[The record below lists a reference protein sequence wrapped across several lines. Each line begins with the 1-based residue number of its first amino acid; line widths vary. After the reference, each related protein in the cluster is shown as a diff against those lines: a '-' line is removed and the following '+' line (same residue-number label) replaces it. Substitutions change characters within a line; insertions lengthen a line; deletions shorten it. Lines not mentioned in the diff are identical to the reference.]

1 MMSVPI
7 PPDAFGIASNCN
19 PASVDYF
26 VEVFGY
32 QEAVELSHIDN
43 PTGNTIDVDK
53 IQIALNDAAALI
65 NNYIITAPPQGKILI
80 AGSYRRTQA
89 ILARW
94 YLDIL
99 RPRQQ
104 VIDAAQNAL
113 QQLELWAAKASPS
126 TGLKWQEA
134 YRYWGSGCTMTK
146 SSYGRGRSFTEP
158 STSRW
163 VLREGGNNRWWQ
175 FPRKE
180 AMGAARYGSEKLRTT
195 ASELEGAMPE
205 SVLNANELFDS
216 LETTRDLSSF
226 SNTSDAVDPVDGD
239 MVIAI
244 NETESEDGEF
254 DNYNGLQEGNTF

>member
-1 MMSVPI
+1 MPNSPY
-7 PPDAFGIASNCN
+7 PDQFGIADNCT
-19 PASVDYF
+19 PATVDYF
-26 VEVFGY
+26 IEVFGY
-32 QEAVELSHIDN
+32 QEAVELSNIDN
-43 PTGNTIDVDK
+43 PTGNQINYDK
-53 IQIALNDAAALI
+53 IQIALNDAATLI

-146 SSYGRGRSFTEP
+146 SSYRRGRSFTEP

-180 AMGAARYGSEKLRTT
+180 AMGAPRYSSNRLPDANNGVTS
-195 ASELEGAMPE
+195 SMPE
-205 SVLNANELFDS
+205 SVLEVNELFDA
-216 LETTRDLSSF
+216 LETTRGLETF
-226 SNTSDAVDPVDGD
+226 ANTGDALAPSDGD
-239 MVIAI
+239 TLIAS
-244 NETESEDGEF
+244 NETEDADGTF

>member
-1 MMSVPI
+1 MPNSPF
-7 PPDAFGIASNCN
+7 PDQFGVADNCT
-19 PASVDYF
+19 PATVDYF

-32 QEAVELSHIDN
+32 QEAVELSNIDN
-43 PTGNTIDVDK
+43 PTGNQIDVNK

-89 ILARW
+89 ILARS
-94 YLDIL
+94 YLDTL

-104 VIDAAQNAL
+104 VIEAAEKAL
-113 QQLELWAAKASPS
+113 DQLDLWAAKASPS

-146 SSYGRGRSFTEP
+146 SSYRRGRSFTEP

-180 AMGAARYGSEKLRTT
+180 AISVPRNNSERLPDEAMGVSGL
-195 ASELEGAMPE
+195 MPE
-205 SVLNANELFDS
+205 SILEVNELVDA
-216 LETTRDLSSF
+216 LETTRVLSSF
-226 SNTSDAVDPVDGD
+226 TNTQDAVDPQNGD
-239 MVIAI
+239 TIIAT
-244 NETESEDGEF
+244 NETDSADGNF

>member
-1 MMSVPI
+1 MPVNI
-7 PPDAFGIASNCN
+7 PPDNFGLASNCN

-26 VEVFGY
+26 IEVFGY
-32 QEAVELSHIDN
+32 QETLELGAIDD
-43 PTGNTIDVDK
+43 PTKNNINYNK

-65 NNYIITAPPQGKILI
+65 NNYIATAPPQGKILI

-94 YLDIL
+94 YLDTL
-99 RPRQQ
+99 RPRTQ
-104 VIDAAQNAL
+104 VIDAAEKCL

-146 SSYGRGRSFTEP
+146 SSYQRGRSFTEP

-163 VLREGGNNRWWQ
+163 VLREGGNNRWWP

-180 AMGAARYGSEKLRTT
+180 ALTT
-195 ASELEGAMPE
+195 SRETSVGLSDSSLQVSAQMPE
-205 SVLNANELFDS
+205 SAVEVNELFDA
-216 LETTRDLSSF
+216 LETTRGLASF
-226 SNTSDAVDPVDGD
+226 TNTAGTDDPAEGD
-239 MVIAI
+239 TVIAT
-244 NETESEDGEF
+244 NPAPSPNGTL